1 MDGGGIGLNPLHCHD
16 PLPEEWALIADA
28 LMMLT
33 PRQREAVEL
42 YQYGATQREIAS
54 ELRVDQ
60 STVSRIL
67 RAAIDRLG
75 TA

>member
-1 MDGGGIGLNPLHCHD
+1 MNPLHCHD
-16 PLPEEWALIADA
+16 PLPEDWALINDA

-42 YQYGATQREIAS
+42 RSYGATQGEIAM
-54 ELRVDQ
+54 ELQVDQ